1 MARESEQS
9 PRGRRPDRHRA
20 GSAGTALIVVD
31 MLNPYRHADAERL
44 AARVSEALPGIQTLL
59 SRAAEADL
67 PIVYVNDNY
76 GDWNSSAEE
85 LVENA
90 LGGAHPELV
99 EPVLPPDGHSFVIKA
114 RHSIFYGTPLEYLLD
129 EMRIDRVVLCG
140 QVTEQ
145 CIFYS
150 ALDAHVRH
158 FQVVVPPD
166 GVAAIHD
173 HLAEAALELM
183 ERNLSAEL
191 ERSSECQLVRPDSAA
206 GRATPRRSGR

>member
-9 PRGRRPDRHRA
+9 LRGRRHDRHRT
-20 GSAGTALIVVD
+20 GPVGTALIVVD
-31 MLNPYRHADAERL
+31 MLNPYRHSEAERL
-44 AARVSEALPGIQTLL
+44 APRVSGALPGIQTLL
-59 SRAAEADL
+59 SRAAEVGL

-85 LVENA
+85 LAENA
-90 LGGAHPELV
+90 LSGAHPELI
-99 EPVLPPDGHSFVIKA
+99 EPVLPPDTHSFVIKA

-129 EMRIDRVVLCG
+129 QIAVDRLVLCG

-145 CIFYS
+145 CILYS

-158 FQVVVPPD
+158 FKVAVPTD
-166 GVAAIHD
+166 GVAAIYD
-173 HLAEAALELM
+173 HLAEGALEMM

-191 ERSSECQLVRPDSAA
+191 PDASECSLE
-206 GRATPRRSGR
+206 

>member
-1 MARESEQS
+1 MASEAES
-9 PRGRRPDRHRA
+9 PRGRRHERHQTA
-20 GSAGTALIVVD
+20 STGTALVVVD
-31 MLNPYRHADAERL
+31 MLNPYRHPEAERL
-44 AARVSEALPGIQTLL
+44 AARVSDALPGIRTLL
-59 SRAAEADL
+59 TRAAEADI

-85 LVENA
+85 LTENA
-90 LGGAHPELV
+90 LSGAHPELV
-99 EPVLPPDGHSFVIKA
+99 EPVLPPDGQSFVIKA

-129 EMRIDRVVLCG
+129 EMGVDRLVLCG

-158 FQVVVPPD
+158 FEVAVPLD
-166 GVAAIHD
+166 GVAAIYD
-173 HLAEAALELM
+173 HLAKAALEMM

-191 ERSSECQLVRPDSAA
+191 SE
-206 GRATPRRSGR
+206 ATECLLETK

>member
-9 PRGRRPDRHRA
+9 PRGRRHDRHRA

-31 MLNPYRHADAERL
+31 MLNPYRHAEAERL
-44 AARVSEALPGIQTLL
+44 ASRVSDALPGIQTLL
-59 SRAAEADL
+59 SRAAEAEL

-85 LVENA
+85 LAENA
-90 LGGAHPELV
+90 LSGAHPELV
-99 EPVLPPDGHSFVIKA
+99 EPVLPPDRHSFVIKA

-129 EMRIDRVVLCG
+129 QMAVDRLVLCG

-158 FQVVVPPD
+158 FKVAVAPD
-166 GVAAIHD
+166 GVAAIYD
-173 HLAEAALELM
+173 HLAKAALELM

-191 ERSSECQLVRPDSAA
+191 SDASQCSLK
-206 GRATPRRSGR
+206 